1 MKEFSQLVGRVAV
14 SKAGRD
20 KGRLF
25 IILECADGDRVL
37 IADGRLRKVEKP
49 KRKKL
54 MHLRLKPLVFEHVA
68 RLYAEGRL
76 KNSDVR
82 KALETIEQSDDE
94 SIKEDTA
101 CPSKTLSKLKAE

>member
-25 IILECADGDRVL
+25 IILERDGDHVL
-37 IADGRLRKVEKP
+37 IADGKLRKIEKP

-54 MHLRLKPLVFEHVA
+54 MHLRLKPLFFEHIVQ
-68 RLYAEGRL
+68 LHETGRL

-82 KALETIEQSDDE
+82 SALATIEQSDDE

>member
-1 MKEFSQLVGRVAV
+1 MKEFSQMVGRAAV

-25 IILECADGDRVL
+25 IILEVSDGGHVL
-37 IADGRLRKVEKP
+37 IADGKLRKMERP

-54 MHLRLKPLVFEHVA
+54 MHLRLKPVVFEHIVK
-68 RLYAEGRL
+68 LYADGQL
-76 KNSDVR
+76 KNSDIR
-82 KALETIEQSDDE
+82 SALATIEQSDDE

-101 CPSKTLSKLKAE
+101 CPSKT